1 MTGKLLLM
9 LNGRATDLK
18 SCLPPELVNSFKKDQ
33 NQSIQSE
40 PRNKQNDDVK
50 QSNVEMMEQVNKTK
64 AGLNPK
70 ISEEI
75 DFEDDFEPPQ
85 LEVRSKPFTIGNPN
99 RNACTVTVSGQFLGD
114 YYDCVACNLEEVCL
128 LCIERCHAE
137 CPIKSHQGFGFYRCQ
152 CGGQGVPICKNLL
165 PFLNKSISS
174 NE

>member
-18 SCLPPELVNSFKKDQ
+18 SCLPPELVNSYEKEQRIKNQ
-33 NQSIQSE
+33 QPENQSIQSE

-85 LEVRSKPFTIGNPN
+85 LEVRSKLIIPSLAKPG
-99 RNACTVTVSGQFLGD
+99 
-114 YYDCVACNLEEVCL
+114 
-128 LCIERCHAE
+128 
-137 CPIKSHQGFGFYRCQ
+137 
-152 CGGQGVPICKNLL
+152 
-165 PFLNKSISS
+165 
-174 NE
+174 

>member
-18 SCLPPELVNSFKKDQ
+18 SCLPPELVNSYEKEQRIKNQ
-33 NQSIQSE
+33 QPENQSIQSE

-85 LEVRSKPFTIGNPN
+85 LEVRSKPIIPSLTKPG
-99 RNACTVTVSGQFLGD
+99 
-114 YYDCVACNLEEVCL
+114 
-128 LCIERCHAE
+128 
-137 CPIKSHQGFGFYRCQ
+137 
-152 CGGQGVPICKNLL
+152 
-165 PFLNKSISS
+165 
-174 NE
+174 

>member
-18 SCLPPELVNSFKKDQ
+18 SCLPPELVNSYEKEQRIKNQ
-33 NQSIQSE
+33 QPENQSIQSE

-85 LEVRSKPFTIGNPN
+85 LEVRSKPIIPSLAKPG
-99 RNACTVTVSGQFLGD
+99 
-114 YYDCVACNLEEVCL
+114 
-128 LCIERCHAE
+128 
-137 CPIKSHQGFGFYRCQ
+137 
-152 CGGQGVPICKNLL
+152 
-165 PFLNKSISS
+165 
-174 NE
+174 

>member
-33 NQSIQSE
+33 TQSIQSE

-70 ISEEI
+70 ISEVI

-85 LEVRSKPFTIGNPN
+85 LEIRSKPIIPSLTKPG
-99 RNACTVTVSGQFLGD
+99 
-114 YYDCVACNLEEVCL
+114 
-128 LCIERCHAE
+128 
-137 CPIKSHQGFGFYRCQ
+137 
-152 CGGQGVPICKNLL
+152 
-165 PFLNKSISS
+165 
-174 NE
+174 

>member
-64 AGLNPK
+64 AGLNSS

-85 LEVRSKPFTIGNPN
+85 LEVRSKLIIPSLAKPG
-99 RNACTVTVSGQFLGD
+99 
-114 YYDCVACNLEEVCL
+114 
-128 LCIERCHAE
+128 
-137 CPIKSHQGFGFYRCQ
+137 
-152 CGGQGVPICKNLL
+152 
-165 PFLNKSISS
+165 
-174 NE
+174 

>member
-85 LEVRSKPFTIGNPN
+85 LEVRSKPIIPSLTKPG
-99 RNACTVTVSGQFLGD
+99 
-114 YYDCVACNLEEVCL
+114 
-128 LCIERCHAE
+128 
-137 CPIKSHQGFGFYRCQ
+137 
-152 CGGQGVPICKNLL
+152 
-165 PFLNKSISS
+165 
-174 NE
+174 

>member
-40 PRNKQNDDVK
+40 PRNKQKDDVK

-64 AGLNPK
+64 ADLNPN

-85 LEVRSKPFTIGNPN
+85 LEVRSKPIIPSLAKPG
-99 RNACTVTVSGQFLGD
+99 
-114 YYDCVACNLEEVCL
+114 
-128 LCIERCHAE
+128 
-137 CPIKSHQGFGFYRCQ
+137 
-152 CGGQGVPICKNLL
+152 
-165 PFLNKSISS
+165 
-174 NE
+174 